1 MRKEWAEEFRTL
13 SPHKVAFP
21 GLSPRLDL
29 LWFPLLDL
37 RSFYCKVFGV

>member
-13 SPHKVAFP
+13 SPHKVVFP

-29 LWFPLLDL
+29 LLVSPT
-37 RSFYCKVFGV
+37 